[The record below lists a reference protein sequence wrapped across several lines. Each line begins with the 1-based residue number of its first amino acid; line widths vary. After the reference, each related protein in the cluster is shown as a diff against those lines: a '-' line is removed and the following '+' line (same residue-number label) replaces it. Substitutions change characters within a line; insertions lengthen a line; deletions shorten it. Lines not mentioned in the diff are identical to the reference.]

1 MLIPK
6 PFVFENTINGS
17 VTKVYLPGQET
28 EIHNK
33 KYTCVCVHL
42 CEKFATYPTLRFGVR
57 CIPENAT
64 CKFGGRCHGAR
75 ILQNGKPINIGVDL
89 DYTYVLHKE
98 LNKTR

>member
-57 CIPENAT
+57 CIPENAPWRT
-64 CKFGGRCHGAR
+64 YFTKRQTNQHWGGFGLYICFAQR
-75 ILQNGKPINIGVDL
+75 IKQNKIKGC
-89 DYTYVLHKE
+89 
-98 LNKTR
+98 